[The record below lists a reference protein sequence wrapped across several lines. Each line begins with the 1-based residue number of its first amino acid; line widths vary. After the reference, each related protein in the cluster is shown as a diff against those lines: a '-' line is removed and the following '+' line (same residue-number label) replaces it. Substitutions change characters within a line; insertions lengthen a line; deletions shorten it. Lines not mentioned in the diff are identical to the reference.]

1 MRELVEY
8 IVRQLVDQPD
18 KVQVRQFEGERII
31 VIEVKVADEDLG
43 KVIGRKGRIAQAI
56 RTLVRA
62 AATKRGKKVT
72 VEILPPSPR
81 VAGEGISN

>member
-1 MRELVEY
+1 MMELVEY

-18 KVQVRQFEGERII
+18 KVQVRQLEGERTV
-31 VIEVKVADEDLG
+31 VIEIKVADEDLG

-72 VEILPPSPR
+72 VEILPPSR
-81 VAGEGISN
+81 SGGHTS

>member
-18 KVQVRQFEGERII
+18 QVRVSQIEGERTI
-31 VIEVKVADEDLG
+31 VIEIKVAPDDLG
-43 KVIGRKGRIAQAI
+43 KVIGRKGRIAQAL
-56 RTLVRA
+56 RTLVKA

-72 VEILPPSPR
+72 VEILPPSQEAR
-81 VAGEGISN
+81 GE

>member
-8 IVRQLVDQPD
+8 IVQQLVDQPD
-18 KVQVRQFEGERII
+18 KVQVKQLEGERTI
-31 VIEVKVADEDLG
+31 VIEIKVAEEDLG

-72 VEILPPSPR
+72 VEIVPPSQPSGG
-81 VAGEGISN
+81 VS

>member
-8 IVRQLVDQPD
+8 IVMHLVDQPD
-18 KVQVRQFEGERII
+18 KVQVREMEGERVI
-31 VIEVKVADEDLG
+31 VIEIKVADDDLG

-72 VEILPPSPR
+72 VEILPPSQQTTS
-81 VAGEGISN
+81 EQKQ